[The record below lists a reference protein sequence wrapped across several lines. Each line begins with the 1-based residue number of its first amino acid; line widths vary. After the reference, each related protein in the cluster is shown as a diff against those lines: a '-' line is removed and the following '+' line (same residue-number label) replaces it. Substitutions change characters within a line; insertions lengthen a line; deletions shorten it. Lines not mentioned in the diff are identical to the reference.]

1 MSANSLTNA
10 PTTFQALVNKI
21 FRPYLRKFV
30 LVYFDDVLIYSKSE
44 EEHVKHLAAV
54 LQLMR
59 ENQLT
64 AKKSKCEFAVPQVEY
79 LGHIISSSGVA
90 TNPSKIKDMQ
100 SWPLPKSIKQLRS
113 FMGLT
118 GYYRRFIRD
127 YGLIC
132 KPLHNLLKKESLVWT
147 SEHTTAFQTLK

>member
-113 FMGLT
+113 FLGLT

-147 SEHTTAFQTLK
+147 S